1 MAVPLTYSE
10 NQSVSSSELHTEQNF
25 KWFSKKWDE
34 NFIVLLPILNALA
47 SILTNYF
54 SSNLVNP
61 GQLRV
66 FIILLF
72 GAFFLIKKFPHTHVV
87 AKLVL
92 LYILF
97 LLYLTV
103 ISTHFST
110 SFNVFLKMLVSYLL
124 LFFGI
129 YYARNPDMI
138 KRVSVSILV
147 MLGIFIINF
156 IISNIFGLGETS
168 YKGVENQLNFGAS
181 GVNLSK
187 QVTPIL
193 LMMPIMYK
201 LFVDPNNKKI
211 IYMLIL
217 GGIIFVLF
225 AFKRTPLFGLAL
237 GYLIIG
243 LVLPNK
249 SKTLKYLFGILLAAA
264 LLSPLYLPQVMDNF
278 QAREQSLN
286 ISDEENI
293 EKQAR
298 YHEFNFT
305 VASWKDGD
313 LKHKLIGTDIF
324 AAHQTFNLGRMLHTD
339 YMTLLNGSGLVGL
352 LFFIFLYL
360 KTATDSTSNGL
371 ARYCF
376 TAH

>member
-1 MAVPLTYSE
+1 
-10 NQSVSSSELHTEQNF
+10 
-25 KWFSKKWDE
+25 
-34 NFIVLLPILNALA
+34 
-47 SILTNYF
+47 
-54 SSNLVNP
+54 
-61 GQLRV
+61 
-66 FIILLF
+66 
-72 GAFFLIKKFPHTHVV
+72 
-87 AKLVL
+87 
-92 LYILF
+92 
-97 LLYLTV
+97 
-103 ISTHFST
+103 
-110 SFNVFLKMLVSYLL
+110 
-124 LFFGI
+124 
-129 YYARNPDMI
+129 
-138 KRVSVSILV
+138 
-147 MLGIFIINF
+147 
-156 IISNIFGLGETS
+156 
-168 YKGVENQLNFGAS
+168 
-181 GVNLSK
+181 
-187 QVTPIL
+187 
-193 LMMPIMYK
+193 
-201 LFVDPNNKKI
+201 
-211 IYMLIL
+211 MLIL

-360 KTATDSTSNGL
+360 FKIFYLWRKIRIYHAAFFYYAFAVGTAIIVNFMLMGISGIIQAVEPRATVFLFLGLLLGFKPQYFSKTSYDSTD
-371 ARYCF
+371 R
-376 TAH
+376 